1 MRSPNL
7 LVSGCYWSLKEK
19 IDIQFKSNGKIKV
32 DNFFISKQE
41 NIPTNNELR
50 NKVFFSNKKAD
61 NFDKFFFET
70 LKYCFPKSMLE
81 NLDFRINETETYLDN
96 FKNIKFIMNE
106 NLTEDNL
113 ALLSIANSRNI
124 KTIYSEHNTLNHPF
138 VQDWTTFI
146 SSLFDYYFT
155 LGWKNNN
162 KKFFAGGSLYPWIKI
177 KKNNLGTK
185 NKKILFIPSIPIKRT
200 LFNSSIYGED
210 SFNNMN
216 YFNLNKLFFSKID
229 KKVAKK
235 IIYKKYPNIFN
246 FKLSE
251 HENKISKLLRKYR
264 IKVIDEKK
272 RLNENDYIKSE
283 LIIVNYLKTSLI
295 QTLKSNIPTVIFFN
309 NKSYFLKK
317 KYEDFFKELFKAS
330 IVHKNALSAAKFV
343 NKIMKILI
351 SGGI

>member
-1 MRSPNL
+1 
-7 LVSGCYWSLKEK
+7 
-19 IDIQFKSNGKIKV
+19 
-32 DNFFISKQE
+32 
-41 NIPTNNELR
+41 
-50 NKVFFSNKKAD
+50 
-61 NFDKFFFET
+61 
-70 LKYCFPKSMLE
+70 MLE

-272 RLNENDYIKSE
+272 D
-283 LIIVNYLKTSLI
+283 
-295 QTLKSNIPTVIFFN
+295 
-309 NKSYFLKK
+309 
-317 KYEDFFKELFKAS
+317 
-330 IVHKNALSAAKFV
+330 
-343 NKIMKILI
+343 
-351 SGGI
+351 